1 MRGRVCVDYG
11 VVIRVRCAGVRVVGH
26 EDHEGV
32 QAGRYAGVEEVWR
45 SCGGRVWS
53 KFGGNS
59 MI

>member
-1 MRGRVCVDYG
+1 M
-11 VVIRVRCAGVRVVGH
+11 RVVGH
-26 EDHEGV
+26 EDHEGG
-32 QAGRYAGVEEVWR
+32 QAGRYGGVEEVWR